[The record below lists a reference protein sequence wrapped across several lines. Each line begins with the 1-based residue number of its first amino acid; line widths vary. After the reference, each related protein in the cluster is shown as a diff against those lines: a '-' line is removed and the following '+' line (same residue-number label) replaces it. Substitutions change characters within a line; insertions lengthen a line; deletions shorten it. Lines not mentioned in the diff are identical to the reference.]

1 MLGPMWAIIKKIG
14 NKVVIVKIEH
24 LHLDGQG
31 KMGKKLEF
39 KKIWHLKMGMY
50 DGSVYGGSKV

>member
-24 LHLDGQG
+24 RHLDGQG
-31 KMGKKLEF
+31 KKGEKLEF
-39 KKIWHLKMGMY
+39 LKFWHLKMGMY
-50 DGSVYGGSKV
+50 DGHVYGGSMV

>member
-1 MLGPMWAIIKKIG
+1 MWAIIKKIG

>member
-1 MLGPMWAIIKKIG
+1 MWAIIKKNG

-31 KMGKKLEF
+31 KKGKTLEF
-39 KKIWHLKMGMY
+39 LKFWHLEIGMY